1 MNFIFKKKELL
12 DATGR
17 VQELDNHLA
26 GTNLELQQCHD
37 ALQDQQCMLDATI
50 MQRDE
55 LSKQLSEYQRYLD
68 EARETIDFMQIERTT
83 LAETYQE
90 TEQSLQM
97 TKAEMIREQNK
108 SNELMDR
115 ARKLYAKV
123 KDKKYV

>member
-1 MNFIFKKKELL
+1 
-12 DATGR
+12 
-17 VQELDNHLA
+17 
-26 GTNLELQQCHD
+26 
-37 ALQDQQCMLDATI
+37 MLDATI